1 MRGRMLRRARGER
14 GQALIETAFTF
25 PLILLVCI
33 SIFEF
38 GRAYQHWQVLTNAAR
53 EGARMA
59 ALPGTTNTDITT
71 RVRNYLAAGMLET
84 PADAT
89 VAIDRTVTISV
100 GASTRPA
107 SRVTVSYPFE
117 FIVLQPIARM
127 VSSGATVGAPITI
140 TTTATMRSE

>member
-1 MRGRMLRRARGER
+1 TRIRGER

-107 SRVTVSYPFE
+107 SRVTVSYP
-117 FIVLQPIARM
+117 
-127 VSSGATVGAPITI
+127 
-140 TTTATMRSE
+140 